1 MSERDHGT
9 EQVTRHAWKLDEQT
23 RRKIYEIL
31 NHRSGRLSVIY
42 EWVMLSY
49 IVLSII
55 PLMFRDQELVPRII
69 ETYAVIFFIL
79 DYILRWITAD
89 FRLKKGNWSFV
100 LYPITA
106 WAIIDL
112 LSILPELQILDDGFT
127 ALRIT
132 RLLRVMRLLKIFHF
146 TNKFDMLG
154 RAIRRERKILVTVML
169 IAVFYVFI
177 TALIMFNVEPRI
189 DPRTGNVT
197 FASFFDALYWATVTL
212 TTVGYGDVIPVT
224 SFGRLVSMVSSLFG
238 MAIIALPSGVITASY
253 LDELRRIREKKEKE
267 KERLR
272 EQQRQESSEEGSN
285 QKE

>member
-9 EQVTRHAWKLDEQT
+9 DAVTPHVWKLDEPT

-31 NHRSGRLSVIY
+31 NHRGGRLSSIY
-42 EWVMLSY
+42 EWVMLGY
-49 IVLSII
+49 ILLSII
-55 PLMFRDQELVPRII
+55 PLMFRDQQLVPRII

-79 DYILRWITAD
+79 DYLLRWITAD
-89 FRLKKGNWSFV
+89 FRIKKGKWSFV
-100 LYPITA
+100 LYPFTA

-112 LSILPELQILDDGFT
+112 LSILPELQILNDGFT

-132 RLLRVMRLLKIFHF
+132 RLLRVMRLLKVFHF
-146 TNKFDMLG
+146 TTKFDMLG
-154 RAIRRERKILVTVML
+154 RAIRRERRILVTVML

-177 TALIMFNVEPRI
+177 TALVMFNVEPRI
-189 DPRTGNVT
+189 NPNTGAVT
-197 FASFFDALYWATVTL
+197 FGSFFDALYWATVTL

-224 SFGRLVSMVSSLFG
+224 SFGRLVSMISSLFG

-267 KERLR
+267 RLR
-272 EQQRQESSEEGSN
+272 EQQRQESSEKGSS
-285 QKE
+285 KEE